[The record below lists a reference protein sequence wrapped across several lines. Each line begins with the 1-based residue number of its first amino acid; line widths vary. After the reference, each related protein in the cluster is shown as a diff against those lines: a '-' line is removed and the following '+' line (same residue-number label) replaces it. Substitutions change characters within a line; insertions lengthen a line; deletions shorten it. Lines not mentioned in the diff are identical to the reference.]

1 MFVMSEHF
9 IIPQQPFIA
18 NDKSQVGGKLCGS
31 LDFILYS
38 FCFICIES
46 AEGSHPS
53 LEKLVRFI
61 ENLQNCE
68 TFCLS
73 QEFDEC
79 FIRVSHIGS
88 LMEVLITLHV
98 Y

>member
-1 MFVMSEHF
+1 MTKVKWEESFVVYWISF
-9 IIPQQPFIA
+9 KCFLQ
-18 NDKSQVGGKLCGS
+18 
-31 LDFILYS
+31 